1 MTETGRGKLKV
12 FMGYAAGVGKTY
24 MMLEEAQALKSQ
36 GLDIVIGY
44 FEPHRRKDTIAKTEG
59 LETVPRKAIK
69 YRGAVFE
76 EMDTDAILARR
87 PQICAVDEFAHT
99 NVPGSEREKRWE
111 DIDVLLGAG
120 IHVLTTLNIQHL
132 ESLNDQIRHITGV
145 RVRETIPDWVVRQAD
160 EVVIADLSAR
170 ALLHRLER
178 GVIYDLEK
186 AGRAR
191 QNFFRESNL
200 VALRELALRETAHEL
215 EHKVVAANGPTNDDG
230 SEGMPRR
237 HKILVLT
244 TADPQ
249 TAMLIRRARR
259 MSDFLEAECFAVAV
273 QPAGDLTGLSDDD
286 REAIERHLNFA
297 RNMRIETRILE
308 GEDVAQTVIDFAR
321 RNQITQIYLSRPHE
335 RLRLPWL
342 YRDLVQR
349 IVALARDMQIV
360 IVSERDPVLQ
370 DGQFGSRT
378 D

>member
-1 MTETGRGKLKV
+1 
-12 FMGYAAGVGKTY
+12 MGYAAGVGKTY

-59 LETVPRKAIK
+59 LETVPRKTIE
-69 YRGAVFE
+69 YRGTVFE

-99 NVPGSEREKRWE
+99 NVPGSEREKRWQ
-111 DIDVLLGAG
+111 DIEALLGAG

-145 RVRETIPDWVVRQAD
+145 RVRETIPDWVVQRAD
-160 EVVIADLSAR
+160 EVVIVDLSPR

-186 AGRAR
+186 TTRAR

-215 EHKVVAANGPTNDDG
+215 EHRVLAATGPTADDG
-230 SEGMPRR
+230 PEGMPRR
-237 HKILVLT
+237 HKSLVLA

-249 TAMLIRRARR
+249 TAMLIRRAKR

-273 QPAGDLTGLSDDD
+273 QPSGDLTRLPDED

-297 RNMRIETRILE
+297 RNMRVETRILE
-308 GEDVAQTVIDFAR
+308 GEDVAQTLIDFAR

-335 RLRLPWL
+335 RVRLPWL
-342 YRDLVQR
+342 YRDLVQK
-349 IVALARDMQIV
+349 IVALARDMQVV

-370 DGQFGSRT
+370 DSRFEART